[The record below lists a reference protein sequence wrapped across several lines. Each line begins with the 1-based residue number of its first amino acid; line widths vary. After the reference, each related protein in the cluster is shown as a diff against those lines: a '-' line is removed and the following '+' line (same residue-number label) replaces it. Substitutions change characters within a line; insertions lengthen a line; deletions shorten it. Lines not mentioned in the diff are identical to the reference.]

1 MRLPRSLQWR
11 IALAYTALIVVSMA
25 AASIYIFIF
34 VRGTYMSDLELRLEH
49 EVGLLGQT
57 AERYFRGRIT
67 LDELRAE
74 NERAGAVIDARV
86 TTINA
91 DGAVLADTW
100 EDPQRMGNHGRRPE
114 VREALATGLGRNT
127 RFTTIVDQEVLY
139 TAVPVHVDG
148 ALAGIAR
155 VAVTTSQV
163 QSNLNDIIAAVALS
177 GLVVTVLSVALGYFV
192 ARRTA
197 RSVRSVTEGA
207 RRLAQ
212 GDLGQRV
219 YAPSGDETRE
229 LADTFNSMAATLT
242 TTFQELA
249 TERNRLSAIL
259 ETMADGVV
267 MIGPDSEV
275 VLMNRVAQGLLDVGT
290 SDPVG
295 RRYIELVRDY
305 DLLSLVSRAF
315 ETRQP
320 GFEEVAHSSG
330 KLLSAVAIPLVEA
343 GSTAGVLLTLHDLT
357 RVRQLDTTRRE
368 FVSNVSHELR
378 SPLASVRAMVETLEG
393 GALRDQEV
401 ALDFLGRIEGDIQRM
416 TTLVDELLEL
426 SRLESGQMPIHLA
439 PLSVSEVAGGI
450 VARFKGPAAAAG
462 VKMGMDFPPDLP
474 YVMAEAGKL
483 DQILTNL
490 LENAL
495 RFTPEGGSVDVSAS
509 TVERWVKLTVSD
521 TGVGISSEHLPHV
534 FERFYKVDRARRDSG
549 AGLGLAI
556 VKHIVH
562 AYGGEVGV
570 RSEEGVGSTFTFT
583 VPHASREA

>member
-378 SPLASVRAMVETLEG
+378 SPLASIKAAVETLEN
-393 GALRDQEV
+393 GALSEPEV
-401 ALDFLGRIEGDIQRM
+401 ARDFLGRMHGDVDRM
-416 TTLVDELLEL
+416 ISMASELLDL
-426 SRLESGQMPIHLA
+426 SRLESGQA
-439 PLSVSEVAGGI
+439 PLHLYPLDLRPLMEDVKTRFEERASANRVRISVTS
-450 VARFKGPAAAAG
+450 
-462 VKMGMDFPPDLP
+462 DDDLP
-474 YVMAEAGKL
+474 LAVGDEEKL
-483 DQILTNL
+483 GQVLVNL
-490 LENAL
+490 VDNAL
-495 RFTPEGGSVDVSAS
+495 KFTPEGGSVTLSA
-509 TVERWVKLTVSD
+509 TAGEAAIEVQVRD
-521 TGVGISSEHLPHV
+521 TGLGIGREELPHI
-534 FERFYKVDRARRDSG
+534 FERFYKVDRSRHHPG
-549 AGLGLAI
+549 TGLGLAI
-556 VKHIVH
+556 VKHIVQLH
-562 AYGGEVGV
+562 GGDVNAK
-570 RSEEGVGSTFTFT
+570 SEPGVGSDFSFTL
-583 VPHASREA
+583 PRAL